1 MEPPGDRQT
10 PPTPPGEAAAAAEM
24 MDSTAAPKEEGR
36 DAGVGEE
43 LRLTFSE
50 QTLLVRPV

>member
-1 MEPPGDRQT
+1 MKPPGDRQT
-10 PPTPPGEAAAAAEM
+10 PPGEAAAAAAEM

-36 DAGVGEE
+36 DPGVGEE

-50 QTLLVRPV
+50 QTLLFHPV

>member
-1 MEPPGDRQT
+1 MKPPGDRQT
-10 PPTPPGEAAAAAEM
+10 PPPPGEAAAAEM

-36 DAGVGEE
+36 DTGVGEE

-50 QTLLVRPV
+50 QTLLFHPV